1 MTTPEAKTRTAVPRA
16 RVEGAFT
23 ALAAGDALG
32 WPQEFI
38 SRKHRIQPT
47 ASFRDWERRSGGRFY
62 PHTEIIRA
70 GEYSDDTQLTLAIA
84 RSRLTAGS
92 SWWSYFTRN
101 ELPLWTLYER
111 GGGGATKRAAA
122 SWVRGVAPWKQPD
135 VEGVA
140 RYFEAGGNGVAMRVL
155 PHAVFHAEADDP
167 AAMLKDVVVDGAA
180 THGHPRALVGAAAYS
195 YAAWWLLRAQH
206 TVGFGELL
214 TVLLDTSSTWGL
226 PPVAS
231 STKNGW
237 LEAANNALRDYES
250 RWAAVVEE
258 MRQLLQLGR
267 KGLEEGVLADDNA
280 VLERMGA
287 FSREKG
293 SGTVSAAAAIYL
305 AARYATQ
312 PAQGVLRAAFALGS
326 DTDTVA
332 AMTGGLVGA
341 LGGADLLPPEW
352 SGVQDSEYL
361 QKLANQIAA
370 RRPAESTNSEH
381 PAVTPKALDSIMESL
396 IGGHRGDLDFGGARQ
411 ARVVDLYKLTPST
424 SSITVAGWQLA
435 TSDGQTLYVTKI
447 GKKSKEEME
456 QAAAQRRP
464 SEPPPK
470 QPPPRTEEKLDVRAG
485 GVKLTVSNLAASAA
499 FYERLGL
506 AHTRKSSRFV
516 QFGAISLVDAQTAVE
531 LSGGLVALDP
541 ANRRNR
547 VELHVSDI
555 RAAHAR
561 VSALGGP
568 VHPIVPLP
576 WGELSFHCLDPDGNL
591 VEVIEKRLSKEKTWA
606 R

>member
-1 MTTPEAKTRTAVPRA
+1 MTSGKEQRPPVARA

-32 WPQEFI
+32 WPQEFVN
-38 SRKHRIQPT
+38 RRHRVQPT
-47 ASFRDWERRSGGRFY
+47 ASFRDWERRGGGRFY

-92 SWWSYFTRN
+92 SWWQHFTRN

-122 SWVRGVAPWKQPD
+122 SWLRGLAPWKQSD
-135 VEGVA
+135 AEAVR

-155 PHAVFHAEADDP
+155 PHAVLHAEADEP
-167 AAMLKDVVVDGAA
+167 AAMQKDVVVDGAA
-180 THGHPRALVGAAAYS
+180 THGHPRALVGAAAYA

-214 TVLLDTSSTWGL
+214 TVLLETSSTWGL

-237 LEAANNALRDYES
+237 LEAGDNALQDYEE

-258 MRQLLQLGR
+258 MRQLLHFGL
-267 KGLEEGVLADDNA
+267 KGLEEGVLANDDA
-280 VLERMGA
+280 VLERMGT
-287 FSREKG
+287 FSRDKG
-293 SGTVSAAAAIYL
+293 SGTISAAAAIYL

-312 PAQGVLRAAFALGS
+312 PTQGVLRAAFALGS
-326 DTDTVA
+326 DTDTIA

-341 LGGADLLPPEW
+341 LGGADLLAPEW
-352 SGVQDSEYL
+352 AGVQDSEYL
-361 QKLANQIAA
+361 RKMANQLAA
-370 RRPAESTNSEH
+370 RQPAEAATPEH
-381 PAVTPKALDSIMESL
+381 PAVTPKALENIIERL
-396 IGGHRGDLDFGGARQ
+396 VGGYEGELEFGGTRR
-411 ARVVDLYKLTPST
+411 ARVVEPYKLTPAT
-424 SSITVAGWQLA
+424 PSITAAGWQLA

-447 GKKSKEEME
+447 GRMSKEEMAQE
-456 QAAAQRRP
+456 AAQRRP

-470 QPPPRTEEKLDVRAG
+470 QSTPRAEEKLDVRAG
-485 GVKLTVSNLAASAA
+485 GVKLTVSHLATSAS

-506 AHTRKSSRFV
+506 THTRKSSRFV
-516 QFGAISLVDAQTAVE
+516 QFGALSLVDAQTAIE
-531 LSGGLVALDP
+531 LSGRLVVPEL

-555 RAAHAR
+555 HAAHAR
-561 VSALGGP
+561 VSSLGGP
-568 VHPIVPLP
+568 VHPIVALP

-591 VEVIEKRLSKEKTWA
+591 VEVIEKRLSQVKTWQ
-606 R
+606 

>member
-1 MTTPEAKTRTAVPRA
+1 MTSGKEQRPPVARA

-38 SRKHRIQPT
+38 NRRHRVQPM
-47 ASFRDWERRSGGRFY
+47 ASFRDWERRGGGRFY

-92 SWWSYFTRN
+92 SWWQHFTRN

-122 SWVRGVAPWKQPD
+122 SWLRGLAPWKQSD
-135 VEGVA
+135 AEAVG

-155 PHAVFHAEADDP
+155 PHAVLHAEADEP

-180 THGHPRALVGAAAYS
+180 THGHPRALVGAAAYA
-195 YAAWWLLRAQH
+195 YAVWWLLRAQH

-214 TVLLDTSSTWGL
+214 TVLLETSATWGL

-237 LEAANNALRDYES
+237 LEAGNNALQDYEE

-258 MRQLLQLGR
+258 MRQLLHFGL
-267 KGLEEGVLADDNA
+267 KGLEEGVLANDDT
-280 VLERMGA
+280 VLERMGT
-287 FSREKG
+287 FSRDKG
-293 SGTVSAAAAIYL
+293 SGTTSAAAAIYL

-312 PAQGVLRAAFALGS
+312 PTQGVLRAAFALGS
-326 DTDTVA
+326 DTDTIA

-341 LGGADLLPPEW
+341 LGGADLLAPEW
-352 SGVQDSEYL
+352 AGVQDSEYL
-361 QKLANQIAA
+361 RKIANQLAA
-370 RRPAESTNSEH
+370 RQPAEAATPEH
-381 PAVTPKALDSIMESL
+381 PAVTPKALESIMERL
-396 IGGHRGDLDFGGARQ
+396 VGGYEGELEFGGTRR
-411 ARVVDLYKLTPST
+411 ARVVEPYKLTPAT
-424 SSITVAGWQLA
+424 PSIRVAGWQLA

-447 GKKSKEEME
+447 GRMSKEEMAQE
-456 QAAAQRRP
+456 AVQRRP

-470 QPPPRTEEKLDVRAG
+470 QVTPRAEEKLDVRAG
-485 GVKLTVSNLAASAA
+485 GVKLTVSHLPTSAS

-506 AHTRKSSRFV
+506 THTRKSSRFV
-516 QFGAISLVDAQTAVE
+516 QFGALSLVDAQTAIE
-531 LSGGLVALDP
+531 LSGGLVVPEL

-555 RAAHAR
+555 HAAHAR
-561 VSALGGP
+561 VSSLGEP
-568 VHPIVPLP
+568 VHPIVALP

-591 VEVIEKRLSKEKTWA
+591 VEVIEKRLSKEKI
-606 R
+606 